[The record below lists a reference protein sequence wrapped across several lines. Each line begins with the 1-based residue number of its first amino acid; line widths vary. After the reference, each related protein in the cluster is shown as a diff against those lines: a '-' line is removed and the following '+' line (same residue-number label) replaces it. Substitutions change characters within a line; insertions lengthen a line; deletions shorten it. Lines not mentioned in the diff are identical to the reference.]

1 MLNCDFPTPT
11 SPSVLCQGAPLVQ
24 VKHIFKILYV
34 RIKIDLLQNVWKMIE
49 LLVRKALPVPSARSY
64 YNLPLRFLSVWMNQ
78 SLQLG
83 RKCLLLDEMC
93 DALTTQ
99 SGVMG
104 SLWVC
109 YGAAHQGSMTGLGRR
124 HRASSAHHLQPME
137 YAITPGHTPGHAI
150 LPLLWRCKF

>member
-1 MLNCDFPTPT
+1 MRPQNIM
-11 SPSVLCQGAPLVQ
+11 QWKKMRGNIIYW
-24 VKHIFKILYV
+24 KIFMMSKEGFGKTIYHQ
-34 RIKIDLLQNVWKMIE
+34 DLLQNVWKMIE

>member
-1 MLNCDFPTPT
+1 MRPQNIMQWKKMRGNII
-11 SPSVLCQGAPLVQ
+11 SW
-24 VKHIFKILYV
+24 KIFMMSKEGFGKTIYHQ
-34 RIKIDLLQNVWKMIE
+34 DLLQNVWKMIE